1 MARYS
6 FIGTPG
12 GLQQVPSL
20 GSYSGVSLPSST
32 GGTVPLPAVAGGVGL
47 RQILLPIIGE
57 IIGNVVGEAATSA
70 GRVATGAGAPSEQP
84 SLQSASKYTVSPMDV
99 AEIYRQINQEN
110 YRRSLSNKFLG
121 TNLPSLDPEEIVN
134 ETVRRNRVL
143 MEEAGARERALEA
156 VRQTGTIQQAYA
168 NTLGTG
174 LTSSG
179 KLLEQ
184 SIASILTRPPVE
196 SSVVLSESARAL

>member
-6 FIGTPG
+6 YVGAPG

-20 GSYSGVSLPSST
+20 GSYPGVSLPSST
-32 GGTVPLPAVAGGVGL
+32 GGTVVLPAAAGAGL
-47 RQILLPIIGE
+47 SQMLLPIIGE

-70 GRVATGAGAPSEQP
+70 GRVATGAGTPSEQP

-99 AEIYRQINQEN
+99 AEIYRQVNQEN

-121 TNLPSLDPEEIVN
+121 TDLPALDPEEIVN
-134 ETVRRNRVL
+134 ETVSRNRVL

-156 VRQTGTIQQAYA
+156 IKQTGTIQQAYA

-196 SSVVLSESARAL
+196 ASAVLSESARAL

>member
-6 FIGTPG
+6 YVGTPG

-20 GSYSGVSLPSST
+20 GSYSGVTLPSST
-32 GGTVPLPAVAGGVGL
+32 GGTVPLPAAAGAGL
-47 RQILLPIIGE
+47 SQILLPIIGE

-70 GRVATGAGAPSEQP
+70 GRVATGAGTPSEQP
-84 SLQSASKYTVSPMDV
+84 GLQSASKYTVSPMDV
-99 AEIYRQINQEN
+99 AEIYRQVNQEN
-110 YRRSLSNKFLG
+110 YRRSLSNAYLG
-121 TNLPSLDPEEIVN
+121 TDLDPLNPETIIN

-156 VRQTGTIQQAYA
+156 IKQTGTIQQAYA

-196 SSVVLSESARAL
+196 ASAVLSESARAL